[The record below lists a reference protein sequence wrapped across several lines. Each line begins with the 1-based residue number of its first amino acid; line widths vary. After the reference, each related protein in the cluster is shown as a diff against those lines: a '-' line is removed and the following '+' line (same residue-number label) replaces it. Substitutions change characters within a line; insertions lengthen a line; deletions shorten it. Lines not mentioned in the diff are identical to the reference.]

1 MYCQH
6 PQTWSCLQETC
17 LAFNLT
23 ANIGLYCEGF
33 YCLDIDNEIP
43 HMVED
48 AMLAPEM
55 NFTSRPPMLPS
66 TDTLN
71 DSELSSLVR
80 NKDDTLY
87 KLAWCLNSCQA
98 CDIQARDGDIYCS
111 EHAVSLGTKGAI
123 PFFNQAHHRHSPTLS
138 SYKLQSQVM
147 ASSYKNHSTSK
158 PISLSHG
165 QAHQE

>member
-1 MYCQH
+1 LDAIPHQIYRQH

-17 LAFNLT
+17 LAFNLP

-43 HMVED
+43 HVVED
-48 AMLAPEM
+48 AMLTPEM

-87 KLAWCLNSCQA
+87 KLAWCLNSCLA

-111 EHAVSLGTKGAI
+111 ETVRKAQSLFSTKRITATVRLYHLT
-123 PFFNQAHHRHSPTLS
+123 NS
-138 SYKLQSQVM
+138 SRR
-147 ASSYKNHSTSK
+147 
-158 PISLSHG
+158 
-165 QAHQE
+165 